1 MPKQPANS
9 IESGPRAITAI
20 GISTKQ
26 DHHIGVA
33 VKAAVEDD
41 GSRRSAAAQVNLSS
55 GGEGDGEM
63 QPEAFLG
70 PVDDA
75 CPLSPRT
82 AIGIGPLR
90 GYNLVAANPRLASS
104 FPPGCGNWL
113 LGHSHDRAISSS
125 RRLARPSIDLWAH
138 EIRLPL
144 NPVSD
149 HQ

>member
-26 DHHIGVA
+26 DHHIG
-33 VKAAVEDD
+33 
-41 GSRRSAAAQVNLSS
+41 AAAQVNLSS
-55 GGEGDGEM
+55 GWEGDGEM